1 MKKWLNN
8 DTINEDPEANN
19 MSNISLRN
27 QAIEP
32 KERVYAKIPQYNKL
46 KERVDKLLALNPREK
61 EMEERVSVIQ
71 KVQ

>member
-8 DTINEDPEANN
+8 DTITEDPEANN

-27 QAIEP
+27 QANDK
-32 KERVYAKIPQYNKL
+32 KEGVYAKIPQYNKL

-61 EMEERVSVIQ
+61 EMEERVTIIQ
-71 KVQ
+71 KVH